1 VIYLAYIKAVDVAFG
16 YKKEKMVLKNLNM
29 ELSGGHF
36 AAITGPNG
44 CGKTTLGKLLMGI
57 LKPQSGKIFIE
68 GKDIG
73 QMSLGQAGAK
83 IGYLFQ
89 NPAMQIFAPTV
100 EEELSFIMNLKGYG
114 KDVIE
119 KEVNTIL
126 ELLHLK
132 EKKYSSTYNLSYG
145 QKQRLAIGAILI
157 GGPGYLILDEPT
169 TGLDA
174 LRRETLF
181 NILNDLLSRGTGV
194 VIISHD
200 MKFIERFTGRLFKIH
215 EGQIIETGIK

>member
-1 VIYLAYIKAVDVAFG
+1 
-16 YKKEKMVLKNLNM
+16 
-29 ELSGGHF
+29 
-36 AAITGPNG
+36 
-44 CGKTTLGKLLMGI
+44 MGI

-68 GKDIG
+68 DKDIS
-73 QMSLGQAGAK
+73 QMSLGQTGTK

-100 EEELSFIMNLKGYG
+100 EEELSFIMNLKGYK
-114 KDVIE
+114 KDDIE
-119 KEVNTIL
+119 KEVQEIL
-126 ELLHLK
+126 GMLHLE

-145 QKQRLAIGAILI
+145 QKQRLAIGAILL

-174 LRRETLF
+174 LRREILF
-181 NILNDLLSRGTGV
+181 NILNDLLNKDIGV
-194 VIISHD
+194 AIISHD
-200 MKFIERFTGRLFKIH
+200 IKFIERFSGRLFKIN